1 MLVKFSK
8 TVSKGGRFNQ
18 IYIPKNMENLIEVGD
33 EVEVRLIKKQI
44 SLFYSKNLKKLS
56 QFKENLIKDIFSFLN
71 ENSDINYI
79 FIVGAFLTEKIGYN
93 DIDVVAITDKK
104 SENLEEAAY
113 NKLIEKF
120 NLKFHVL
127 AIEENRFWHLLKS
140 CPLTMAM
147 FSSFICS
154 KPIKISDERV
164 IDKKHIR
171 FLLMM
176 PYDLLEIKLN
186 SRSFFDSLRRLATIE
201 RFLKNKSLEMNAIND
216 ELKTSINDLL
226 YKKIKNNEEID
237 KSSIEILRKIIKLKL
252 NIIEKLIR
260 NGKEQGY
267 AGTD

>member
-8 TVSKGGRFNQ
+8 KVSKGGRFNQ

-56 QFKENLIKDIFSFLN
+56 QFKENLIKDIFS
-71 ENSDINYI
+71 
-79 FIVGAFLTEKIGYN
+79 FLTEKIGYN